1 MSKFDIDEALIRK
14 LGSLLKETGLTELEL
29 EKDGQRIRV
38 TSQAAPATV
47 VHASPVVNAAP
58 VAPAAAAPKEVSKNA
73 LTSPMV
79 GTAYLSSE
87 PGGTPFVNCDGIN
100 DCSDS
105 LFEWWVTQGYDDPN
119 DKLWFTFKTKVPAG
133 TFGYTFDFVFCSA
146 QNPMCTSIFSTWC
159 SCTGS
164 AVKAGGGLGSAMRT
178 ATWLSLSMAWSICCS
193 SSSRRQVR

>member
-58 VAPAAAAPKEVSKNA
+58 APAAAPAKAEISKNA

-87 PGGTPFVNCDGIN
+87 PGGAPFVKVGDR
-100 DCSDS
+100 
-105 LFEWWVTQGYDDPN
+105 VTKGQTV
-119 DKLWFTFKTKVPAG
+119 LIIEAMKVMNPIAAPANG
-133 TFGYTFDFVFCSA
+133 VVKEVFIHDAQPVEFGEPLIV
-146 QNPMCTSIFSTWC
+146 IE
-159 SCTGS
+159 
-164 AVKAGGGLGSAMRT
+164 
-178 ATWLSLSMAWSICCS
+178 
-193 SSSRRQVR
+193 

>member
-47 VHASPVVNAAP
+47 VHAAP
-58 VAPAAAAPKEVSKNA
+58 VANVTAPAAAPAKAEIAKNA

-87 PGGTPFVNCDGIN
+87 PGGTPFVKVG
-100 DCSDS
+100 
-105 LFEWWVTQGYDDPN
+105 
-119 DKLWFTFKTKVPAG
+119 DKVAKGQTVLIIEAMKVMNPISAPANG
-133 TFGYTFDFVFCSA
+133 VVKEVLIHDAQPVEFGEPLIV
-146 QNPMCTSIFSTWC
+146 IE
-159 SCTGS
+159 
-164 AVKAGGGLGSAMRT
+164 
-178 ATWLSLSMAWSICCS
+178 
-193 SSSRRQVR
+193 